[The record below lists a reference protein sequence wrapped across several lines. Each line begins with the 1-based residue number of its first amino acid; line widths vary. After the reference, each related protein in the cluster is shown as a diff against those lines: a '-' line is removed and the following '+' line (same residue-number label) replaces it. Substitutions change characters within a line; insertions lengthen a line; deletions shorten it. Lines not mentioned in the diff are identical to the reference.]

1 MNGNEPRHN
10 QILPKAAAQD
20 VSETVCGGKNILHT
34 KAYKLAEK
42 HFIEAMEIELQPK
55 QRNAVIDRT
64 KRIREEWD
72 GIYEVSIE

>member
-1 MNGNEPRHN
+1 MNRDTIRSY
-10 QILPKAAAQD
+10 QKRLLKMSPKQF
-20 VSETVCGGKNILHT
+20 VEEMNILHT